1 MKPNLSYSRDSL
13 MAMAIAIPAW
23 STGCVPVTNGL
34 LGGPP
39 LSALSGISPEN
50 AAPQSWSPSLT
61 GGFDRSAWTRST
73 VQIPVAEVQ
82 HNPTYAGDPIGG
94 DQMVGRVDEN
104 GAFPTVETATSVE
117 VDERFVIKSALIAP
131 FIALGD
137 LVASPIRMCIVPP
150 WAIQAGPDAEWSL
163 LPLDSSQA
171 TATPEA
177 AVAPAS
183 KTPLPKAAATSSS
196 AVDEPNNPHPFERSA
211 DAADETGADR

>member
-1 MKPNLSYSRDSL
+1 MKRTLSYSRYPL
-13 MAMAIAIPAW
+13 MAMAIALPAW
-23 STGCVPVTNGL
+23 STGCVPVNNGL

-39 LSALSGISPEN
+39 LSALSGSSPEN

-61 GGFDRSAWTRST
+61 GDFDRSDWTHSE

-117 VDERFVIKSALIAP
+117 VDGSFVIKSALIAP

-163 LPLDSSQA
+163 LPLHSSPA
-171 TATPEA
+171 TSTPEA
-177 AVAPAS
+177 AVAPVS
-183 KTPLPKAAATSSS
+183 KSPILKAAATSGSKS
-196 AVDEPNNPHPFERSA
+196 DESNNAHPFERSA
-211 DAADETGADR
+211 DAGNQTGGDR

>member
-1 MKPNLSYSRDSL
+1 MKPPLSLSRYPL
-13 MAMAIAIPAW
+13 RAMAIAIPAW

-39 LSALSGISPEN
+39 LSALSGSSPEN

-61 GGFDRSAWTRST
+61 GGFDRSDWTRSE

-82 HNPTYAGDPIGG
+82 HNPTYVGDPIGG

-104 GAFPTVETATSVE
+104 GAFPTVETAISVE
-117 VDERFVIKSALIAP
+117 VDGDFVVKSALIAP

-163 LPLDSSQA
+163 LPLHSSPA
-171 TATPEA
+171 TSTPEA

-183 KTPLPKAAATSSS
+183 TIPMPDAAASSEG
-196 AVDEPNNPHPFERSA
+196 DESNKSHPFERSA
-211 DAADETGADR
+211 DAGTQTGGDR